1 MINYN
6 ELLKAELQGVYG
18 DHLERVS
25 RINEYYKLYEGD
37 QKWDTNKNLD
47 YEPTKKVTNIIKK
60 LIDTRARFMFGREP
74 FFDVRPVKMDSKEKD
89 KDGKQDTTYQ
99 DQAQEKEDLLYRI
112 LRENKFHSKLL
123 RARKDCSIGG
133 KIAIKLWGH
142 KDVGLK
148 IIFSPAQEFFPQFNL
163 DDVDQ
168 LEKVVFL
175 YALNNESNPED
186 QRIKKQVW
194 EMQGNR
200 CILNES
206 THDGRGMI
214 VSVEYQDYY
223 TGLDF
228 IPVVIIQNGGL
239 TGETE
244 GVSDVKQLWDNQDN
258 YNKLTSDDIDAL
270 KFQMFGQDVITDA
283 AEESLKNISI
293 APGAIID
300 LQTDTVHANDKRQA
314 QIKRLESGFSYKDKF
329 EDTVD
334 RLKNDMYD
342 TLDVPNVNLEQ
353 LKGIITSGKSMKA
366 LYWGLMAVCDE
377 DWTEWGPALEQMVEY
392 IFKMVD
398 VYNLYGSRVIAKYET
413 TLNIERYYPIQEDED
428 TQKRVD
434 MEEVVAEVRSRKS
447 YMNKWGEYEDIDSE
461 LEQIQLEKQMLDQD
475 SYTRD
480 LNIDLAE

>member
-18 DHLERVS
+18 DFLEKVNK
-25 RINEYYKLYEGD
+25 IIEYYKIYDGE
-37 QKWDTNKNLD
+37 QQWPTNTDLD
-47 YEPTKKVTNIIKK
+47 YTPTKKITNIIKK

-74 FFDVRPVKMDSKEKD
+74 FFDVRPVQKD
-89 KDGKQDTTYQ
+89 KEGSTTNQDL
-99 DQAQEKEDLLYRI
+99 AQEKEDLLYKI
-112 LRENKFHSKLL
+112 LSDNKFHSKLL
-123 RARKDCSIGG
+123 KARKDCSIGG
-133 KIAIKLWGH
+133 KVAIKLWGH
-142 KDVGLK
+142 KEVGLK
-148 IIFSPAQEFFPQFNL
+148 IIFSPAMEFFPQYNL

-175 YALNNESNPED
+175 YALNNESKPED

-194 EMQGNR
+194 EMQGDK

-206 THDGRGMI
+206 THDGKGNT
-214 VSVEYQDYY
+214 VSIEYQDYN

-228 IPVVIIQNGGL
+228 IPVVIITNGGL

-244 GVSDVKQLWDNQDN
+244 GISDVARLWDNQDN

-270 KFQMFGQDVITDA
+270 KFQMFGQDVVTDA
-283 AEESLKNISI
+283 KEESLKNIKI
-293 APGAIID
+293 APGAMID
-300 LQTDTVHANDKRQA
+300 LQTDVTQANEGRQA
-314 QIKRLESGFSYKDKF
+314 KIDRLESGFSYKDKF

-398 VYNLYGSRVIAKYET
+398 VYNLYNARAIAKYET
-413 TLNIERYYPIQEDED
+413 TVNIERYYPIQEDED

-434 MEEVVAEVRSRKS
+434 MEEVTAEVRSRKS

-461 LEQIQLEKQMLDQD
+461 LEQIQLEKQMLQD

-480 LNIDLAE
+480 LNLDLNED

>member
-6 ELLKAELQGVYG
+6 ELLRAELQGVYG
-18 DHLERVS
+18 DQLEKVN
-25 RINEYYKLYEGD
+25 RINKYYELYEGE
-37 QKWDTNKNLD
+37 QEWETNNNLD
-47 YEPTKKVTNIIKK
+47 YVPTKKITNIIKK

-74 FFDVRPVKMDSKEKD
+74 FFDVRPIIKD
-89 KDGKQDTTYQ
+89 TKGSTIEQDK
-99 DQAQEKEDLLYRI
+99 AQEKEDLLIETI
-112 LRENKFHSKLL
+112 LKKNKFHSKLL
-123 RARKDCSIGG
+123 KARKDCSIGG

-148 IIFSPAQEFFPQFNL
+148 IIFSPAQEFFPQYSL

-175 YALNNESNPED
+175 YALNNEAEPED

-194 EMQGNR
+194 ELVSGK
-200 CILNES
+200 CILNET
-206 THDGRGMI
+206 THDGRGNI
-214 VSVEYQDYY
+214 VSIEYQDYN
-223 TGLDF
+223 TSLAF

-244 GVSDVKQLWDNQDN
+244 GISDVKVLWDNQDN
-258 YNKLTSDDIDAL
+258 YNKLNSDDIDAL
-270 KFQMFGQDVITDA
+270 GFQMFGQDVITDA
-283 AEESLKNISI
+283 DEESLKSIKIS
-293 APGAIID
+293 PGAMID
-300 LQTDTVHANDKRQA
+300 LQTDMVHANEKRQA

-329 EDTVD
+329 SDTVD

-342 TLDVPNVNLEQ
+342 TMDVPNVSLEQ
-353 LKGIITSGKSMKA
+353 LKGLMQSGKSMKA
-366 LYWGLMAVCDE
+366 IYWGLMAVCDE

-398 VYNLYGSRVIAKYET
+398 VYNLYNKRSVAKYET
-413 TLNIERYYPIQEDED
+413 ILNIEKYYPIQEDED
-428 TQKRVD
+428 TQKGID
-434 MEEVVAEVRSRKS
+434 MQEVITEVRSRKS

-461 LEQIQLEKQMLDQD
+461 LEQIQLEKQMMQD

-480 LNIDLAE
+480 LNLDIGGEE